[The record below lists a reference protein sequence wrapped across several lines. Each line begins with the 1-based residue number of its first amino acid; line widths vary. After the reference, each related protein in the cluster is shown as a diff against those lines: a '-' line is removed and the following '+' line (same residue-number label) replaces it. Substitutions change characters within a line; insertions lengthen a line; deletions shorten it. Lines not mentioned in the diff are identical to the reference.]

1 MAHAPALP
9 RPAARSEA
17 LAIERPA
24 RIPWYVWNYLAAAVS
39 VTIGGIWDISWHVSI
54 GRDTFWSPPHMLIY
68 LCGVLGGLGSA
79 ALILGTTFNQ
89 SSPLRDASIRVWGF
103 RGPLGAFVAAWGGV
117 AMLVSA
123 PFDDWWHNAYG
134 LDVKVLSPPHV
145 VLILGILAIKLGGL
159 LLTLGAMNR
168 ADEAMRRKLL
178 PIFLFLGALLA
189 RDLVGIFGLEYLQRP
204 MMHSARYY
212 LVVMMMFPIGHF
224 AVARASGLRWGLTSL
239 AVIGMA
245 VSLLFLWILPLFPAE
260 PKLGPV
266 YRQITHFIPMGGFPM
281 LILPACA
288 LCDWLWRRRRG
299 WSDWRL
305 AMLLG
310 PVLLAALLAVQW
322 PFADFLQSPAA
333 RNWFFGSHYLPFFV
347 HPDSDLARFV
357 FTPVETSAAQFW
369 MRMAM
374 AAAAAIVSVRLGLA
388 LGTWMKAIQR

>member
-1 MAHAPALP
+1 MAHAPAIV
-9 RPAARSEA
+9 RPGVSSDAPAQA
-17 LAIERPA
+17 LPA
-24 RIPWYVWNYLAAAVS
+24 RIPWYVWNYLLAAIS

-54 GRDTFWSPPHMLIY
+54 GRDTFWSPPHLLIY

-79 ALILGTTFNQ
+79 ILILQTTFDAGA
-89 SSPLRDASIRVWGF
+89 PLREASIRVWGF

-168 ADEAMRRKLL
+168 SGEALRRKLL

-189 RDLVGIFGLEYLQRP
+189 RDMVGIFGLEYLQRP

-212 LVVMMMFPIGHF
+212 LIVMMMFPIGHF
-224 AVARASGLRWGLTSL
+224 AVARASGMRWGLTATAAIGTAVAL
-239 AVIGMA
+239 A
-245 VSLLFLWILPLFPAE
+245 FLWILPLFPAE

-281 LILPACA
+281 LILPACV
-288 LCDWLWRRRRG
+288 LCDWLWQRRRN

-305 AMLLG
+305 AALLG
-310 PVLLAALLAVQW
+310 PVLLVSLLAVQW

-333 RNWFFGSHYLPFFV
+333 RNGFFGSHYLPFFT
-347 HPDSDLARFV
+347 HPDSDAARFV
-357 FTPVETSAAQFW
+357 FTPIETSAAQFW
-369 MRMAM
+369 TRMAM
-374 AAAAAIVSVRLGLA
+374 ALAAAILSLRLGLA
-388 LGTWMKAIQR
+388 LGSWLQTIKR